1 MKHEVIAVTV
11 DNALNSYVVTES
23 WASDSGLI
31 VCLNKLHK
39 LVYMFI
45 PKHKV
50 VRGSSDTGSYLIL
63 QKYYEIL

>member
-50 VRGSSDTGSYLIL
+50 V
-63 QKYYEIL
+63 